1 MKGRL
6 TRRTARPDQV
16 RRSAVRAF
24 ASADLHLEWA
34 GSIKPRRMMPVA
46 PDAGLPLY
54 ATLPFAL
61 MLLAIALFPLWL
73 PHWWEHNP
81 NKLLVAGLLG
91 LPVLGLYLRRAPG
104 ARRR

>member
-1 MKGRL
+1 
-6 TRRTARPDQV
+6 
-16 RRSAVRAF
+16 
-24 ASADLHLEWA
+24 
-34 GSIKPRRMMPVA
+34 MPVA
-46 PDAGLPLY
+46 PDAALPLY

-81 NKLLVAGLLG
+81 NKLLVAALLG

-104 ARRR
+104 ALLTMGESTCRSSSCWRGSS